1 MNISVECNTD
11 HYIVSSL
18 KKIMELDHIR
28 ILHQRGKSGVIARL
42 LESPREIGIID
53 EDPWANQH
61 PGVSKFTYEKSAGP
75 FDLYRHQECENSRL
89 IIMKPYLEEIIIDVA
104 ENEGI
109 DPTTYGLELDP
120 KSLHQMNP
128 YKNIPYQRF
137 LDELLA
143 STGVFQNILSMLE
156 PI

>member
-18 KKIMELDHIR
+18 LKIMGSDQIR

-42 LESPREIGIID
+42 LECPGEIGIID

-61 PGVSKFTYEKSAGP
+61 PGVSKFVFENSVGP
-75 FDLYRHQECENSRL
+75 FDLYRHQECEKTRL

-109 DPTTYGLELDP
+109 DPTPYGLELDP
-120 KSLHQMNP
+120 RSLHQMNP
-128 YKNIPYQRF
+128 YKNLTYQRF

-143 STGVFQNILSMLE
+143 STGLFQNIFSVLKSV
-156 PI
+156 

>member
-1 MNISVECNTD
+1 MGSD
-11 HYIVSSL
+11 Q
-18 KKIMELDHIR
+18 IR

-42 LESPREIGIID
+42 LECPGEIGIID

-61 PGVSKFTYEKSAGP
+61 PGVSKFVFENSVGP
-75 FDLYRHQECENSRL
+75 FDLYRHQECEKTRL

-109 DPTTYGLELDP
+109 DPTPYGLELDP
-120 KSLHQMNP
+120 RSLHQMNP
-128 YKNIPYQRF
+128 YKNLTYQRF

-143 STGVFQNILSMLE
+143 STGLFQNIFSVLKSV
-156 PI
+156 